1 MAKQH
6 GTTNHHCIRASEG
19 NCRQSKTPGNKK
31 YCSVHMQYCKEPGC
45 EMGLPYGLRQFCK
58 VCEGKAD
65 REEKLKQETDE
76 NELKKK
82 EASDALASANKGKKK
97 PKTVK
102 QGQNTLVSV
111 AEI

>member
-1 MAKQH
+1 
-6 GTTNHHCIRASEG
+6 
-19 NCRQSKTPGNKK
+19 
-31 YCSVHMQYCKEPGC
+31 MQYCKEPGC

-76 NELKKK
+76 KELKKK

-111 AEI
+111 AEIWDGITVFMAAGVCLRMGLSLGLI